1 MWHPAS
7 WGRKVEALFDDG
19 EFFIH
24 HEDLRRGD
32 GVARPRELS
41 EEDQDA
47 LWQVLTGPGKLAY
60 RKSPVGI
67 AVEVPGRDRT
77 QLHKAAG
84 DGREVVIRGAVAE
97 VLLAS
102 YGRGRAA
109 EIDLEG
115 RPEDIAKLSAAPL
128 GL

>member
-1 MWHPAS
+1 M
-7 WGRKVEALFDDG
+7 
-19 EFFIH
+19 
-24 HEDLRRGD
+24 
-32 GVARPRELS
+32 
-41 EEDQDA
+41 
-47 LWQVLTGPGKLAY
+47 LTGPGKLAY

-67 AVEVPGRDRT
+67 AVEVPGRDRA
-77 QLHKAAG
+77 QLHPAG
-84 DGREVVIRGAVAE
+84 DDGREVVIRGAVGE

-115 RPEDIAKLSAAPL
+115 RPEDIATLSAAPL